1 MEESPALALIR
12 QAFLMPPD
20 PRSPFG
26 SIDFDAYTSINDLTP
41 QQRFCIEDIFAN
53 VGQRVVGVH
62 VEAWT
67 PGWGVCDFNAIFL
80 GHGFLVERTGAIIPV
95 HPGDVLIRDG
105 RDGVYT
111 RVRTVALI
119 VHVHD
124 KPSFLYKEG

>member
-26 SIDFDAYTSINDLTP
+26 SIAFDAYTSLDGLTP

-80 GHGFLVERTGAIIPV
+80 EHGFLVERTGASTPV
-95 HPGDVLIRDG
+95 HPGDALMRDG
-105 RDGVYT
+105 QAGYLA
-111 RVRTVALI
+111 RVRTTALI

-124 KPSFLYKEG
+124 RPSFLYKEG